1 MKMQF
6 LSKYIG
12 ALLIGGASL
21 TSVTEAFEI
30 GRGRLFNRNARIAGN
45 VAGVRTLSN
54 ASVRT
59 YYPSNSYSSHV
70 YAQPNSTGYISPNGY
85 AYPSQTVQSYRIP
98 LQSSDYTVAGSN
110 VYQTGPSYG
119 GQQISGSQVVTAS
132 SSGCGCGS
140 VVQASEISSPQYLQ
154 PNSQTDTRSDVNG
167 RPNTSGS
174 AVPLN
179 TDANGS
185 GRATVPPLPTN
196 PAQTQPPASI
206 NGNGS
211 FDGNTPLGRTS
222 GDAQINS
229 TPIGGST
236 EAATSTSGAVGDV
249 LKADGSSGAK
259 VGDE

>member
-6 LSKYIG
+6 LSKYVG

-21 TSVTEAFEI
+21 TSVTQAFEI

-59 YYPSNSYSSHV
+59 YYPGSSYGSRTYV
-70 YAQPNSTGYISPNGY
+70 QPNSMGYISPNGY

-98 LQSSDYTVAGSN
+98 LQSSDYAVAGST
-110 VYQTGPSYG
+110 VYQAGPSYAY
-119 GQQISGSQVVTAS
+119 QQVTGSQVVTAS
-132 SSGCGCGS
+132 STGCGCGS

-154 PNSQTDTRSDVNG
+154 PNSQTDTRSELDG
-167 RPNTSGS
+167 RSNTPNS
-174 AVPLN
+174 AVPPN
-179 TDANGS
+179 TEVNGS

-196 PAQTQPPASI
+196 PAQTQPPASV

-211 FDGNTPLGRTS
+211 FDGNTPLGRAS

-229 TPIGGST
+229 APLGGST
-236 EAATSTSGAVGDV
+236 DAATSTSGAVGDV